1 MQKLI
6 FIILSVGVFANVFA
20 ENDVKSY
27 LGRNT
32 QYNDSQPENSKFYPF
47 IYFDLKTEALYQ
59 DIGNNNFFSI
69 NTELLT
75 DLHWNDYFGFHTN
88 FGLEKIRGNQFTPI
102 SFQHSDKKESFLY
115 GTSLT
120 AKELSVM
127 FNFNHTKFYLGK
139 IAPKFGAGS
148 ERWSDF
154 FYSNWYG
161 ISGTFLNKGY
171 TLEDKLG
178 ILLDVAVVER
188 ENLRIQ
194 FQASIF
200 TNDDTKLYKEP
211 FFVEREIAGALVPVG
226 QTTRWAGSEKNILQS
241 QSASVQGFVGVTSR
255 DIISFAV
262 GFKNQAS
269 ALKYSNA
276 TETGFSI
283 SGQYTKILLDD
294 LKLSIFLEHVNIWD
308 AYSIKGYSENYFTG
322 GLSASFGGVVVGTVY
337 NNYSSSLNKLD
348 KKIKMLEYFIG
359 FEVPKTELAFFL
371 SQKSYNL
378 PSGNKKGFAVNMK
391 YRIK

>member
-6 FIILSVGVFANVFA
+6 FIILSLGMFANVFA
-20 ENDVKSY
+20 ANDVKSY
-27 LGRNT
+27 LERNT
-32 QYNDSQPENSKFYPF
+32 KYDDSNPENSKFYPF

-59 DIGNNNFFSI
+59 DIGDKSFF
-69 NTELLT
+69 NVNAELLT
-75 DLHWNDYFGFHTN
+75 DIHLNDYFGLHTN

-102 SFQHSDKKESFLY
+102 SLQHSDKKESFLY

-127 FNFNHTKFYLGK
+127 FNFNQTKFYLGK

-171 TLEDKLG
+171 ALEDKLG
-178 ILLDVAVVER
+178 ILLDVAVVDR

-211 FFVEREIAGALVPVG
+211 FFVEREISGAFAPVG
-226 QTTRWAGSEKNILQS
+226 QTTRWAGSAKNIFQS
-241 QSASVQGFVGVTSR
+241 QSASVQGFLGLTPR
-255 DIISFAV
+255 DLVSFSA

-269 ALKYSNA
+269 ASKYGNID
-276 TETGFSI
+276 ETGLSL
-283 SGQYTKILLDD
+283 SGQYTRILLDD
-294 LKLSIFLEHVNIWD
+294 LKASIFLEYVNIWD
-308 AYSIKGYSENYFTG
+308 AYSIKGYSEKYFTG
-322 GLSASFGGVVVGTVY
+322 GLSASFAGVVVGAVY
-337 NNYSSSLNKLD
+337 NNYRSSLNSAD
-348 KKIKMLEYFIG
+348 TTVTMLEYFIG

-371 SQKSYNL
+371 SQKSYDL
-378 PSGNKKGFAVNMK
+378 PSGDKKGFAVNMK
-391 YRIK
+391 YRIR